1 MGPCY
6 LPRHAGAVSSAVEL
20 LVYTEPV
27 GSSILSLPTMFR
39 LVARPH
45 LYPLHMPVFR
55 LVHFANGND
64 VATVIVDGKILMED
78 RTVTSVNETK
88 VLEEAQKEAELM
100 LDRGKFRPLLK
111 ALPSFWGHTRQ

>member
-1 MGPCY
+1 
-6 LPRHAGAVSSAVEL
+6 
-20 LVYTEPV
+20 
-27 GSSILSLPTMFR
+27 MFR